1 MWALTKW
8 VRHAIIFFLLVC
20 FLLIPFFNMF
30 FQKMIF
36 KFMFQLIL
44 VICDFF
50 LFAYLTFLDRDFFK
64 KKTNLCVFNS

>member
-20 FLLIPFFNMF
+20 FLLIPFFNMS

-50 LFAYLTFLDRDFFK
+50 LFAYLTFLDRDFLK
-64 KKTNLCVFNS
+64 KKTISCVFNS